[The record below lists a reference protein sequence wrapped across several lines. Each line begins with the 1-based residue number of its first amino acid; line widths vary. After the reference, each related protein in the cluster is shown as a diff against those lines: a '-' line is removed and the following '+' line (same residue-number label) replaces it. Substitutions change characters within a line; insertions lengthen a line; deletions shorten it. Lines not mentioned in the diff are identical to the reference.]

1 MRDPARILVVDDNE
15 ANLDIARARLESLGY
30 EVVSAV
36 DGEAA
41 LDAARDSVPDL
52 ILLDI
57 MMPKLDGIEATRRL
71 KADRALPFIPIILV
85 TAKADAKD
93 VVAGLEAGGDDY
105 LTKPFAFSELLARV
119 EALLRRT
126 TSTDNAPPT
135 RLKVSDL
142 EMDLLSRRVLRSG
155 REIELTAREFKLLEF
170 LLRHAGQVVTRT
182 MLLEGV
188 WDLQFD
194 PQTNLIDVHMSRLR
208 QAVDRGFPKPLIH
221 TVRGAGY
228 VIRDEDKPA

>member
-1 MRDPARILVVDDNE
+1 
-15 ANLDIARARLESLGY
+15 
-30 EVVSAV
+30 
-36 DGEAA
+36 
-41 LDAARDSVPDL
+41 
-52 ILLDI
+52 
-57 MMPKLDGIEATRRL
+57 
-71 KADRALPFIPIILV
+71 
-85 TAKADAKD
+85 
-93 VVAGLEAGGDDY
+93 
-105 LTKPFAFSELLARV
+105 
-119 EALLRRT
+119 
-126 TSTDNAPPT
+126 
-135 RLKVSDL
+135 
-142 EMDLLSRRVLRSG
+142 MDLLSRRVLRSG

-208 QAVDRGFPKPLIH
+208 QAVDRGFAKPLIH